1 MELESESQRIEKFT
15 QQNQQMS
22 EVLRETS
29 KALTRAISYNPMMN
43 SSVEVQQ
50 KPTDRLQSHKSQL
63 LIRRAGLSQVLR
75 DDSLH
80 TRGAKNY
87 GKSPITNKS
96 PGQKDYQDS

>member
-50 KPTDRLQSHKSQL
+50 KPTDRL
-63 LIRRAGLSQVLR
+63 
-75 DDSLH
+75 
-80 TRGAKNY
+80 
-87 GKSPITNKS
+87 
-96 PGQKDYQDS
+96 